1 MQASEFRGVAAPRGN
16 AGFTLIEL
24 MVTVAVIG
32 ILAGIAYPSY
42 QNYVIRAQR
51 SAAQQLML
59 NIASRE
65 EQFLLDSR
73 QYTQTLSGGIFNTP
87 PEGWTCTAATCGNAR
102 YNVSVAADN
111 AATPPTFVITAT
123 AIGQQ
128 VSDGNLTVNN
138 SGQKT
143 PTTKW

>member
-1 MQASEFRGVAAPRGN
+1 MHQAPMIRGRRQPSR

-24 MVTVAVIG
+24 MIVVAVIG

-59 NIASRE
+59 NITSRE

-73 QYTQTLSGGIFNTP
+73 QYTGTLAGAIFTTD
-87 PEGWTCTAATCGNAR
+87 PEGWTCTAATCTNGR
-102 YNVSVAADN
+102 YNVTVAADN
-111 AATPPTFVITAT
+111 AAAPPTFIITAT
-123 AIGQQ
+123 AIGSQ
-128 VSDGNLTVNN
+128 VSDGDLTLN
-138 SGQKT
+138 SLGQKT
-143 PTTKW
+143 PTGKW

>member
-1 MQASEFRGVAAPRGN
+1 MRLAKYKKVQQGS
-16 AGFTLIEL
+16 AGFTLLEL
-24 MVTVAVIG
+24 MITVAVIG
-32 ILAGIAYPSY
+32 ILAAIAYPSY
-42 QNYVIRAQR
+42 QNYIIRAQR

-73 QYTQTLSGGIFNTP
+73 QYTGTLSGGIFTTA

-102 YNVSVAADN
+102 YNVSVAANN

-123 AIGQQ
+123 AIGLQ
-128 VSDGNLTVNN
+128 VSDGDLTLNN

>member
-1 MQASEFRGVAAPRGN
+1 MRFVKCGKVPRWS

-24 MVTVAVIG
+24 MITVAVIG
-32 ILAGIAYPSY
+32 ILAAIAYPSY
-42 QNYVIRAQR
+42 QNYVMRTQR

-73 QYTQTLSGGIFNTP
+73 QYTGTLSGGIFTTP
-87 PEGWTCTAATCGNAR
+87 PEGWTCTAAACSNPR
-102 YNVSVAADN
+102 YGVAVVADN

-123 AIGQQ
+123 AAGQQ
-128 VSDGNLTVNN
+128 LPDGNLTLN
-138 SGQKT
+138 SLGQKT
-143 PTTKW
+143 PAIKW

>member
-1 MQASEFRGVAAPRGN
+1 MRAVKHNKVSGSST
-16 AGFTLIEL
+16 GFTLIEL
-24 MVTVAVIG
+24 MITVAVIG
-32 ILAGIAYPSY
+32 ILAAIAYPSY

-65 EQFLLDSR
+65 EQFLLDAR
-73 QYTQTLSGGIFNTP
+73 QYTGTLSGGIFTTP
-87 PEGWTCTAATCGNAR
+87 PEGWTCTAAACSNAR
-102 YNVSVAADN
+102 YSVAVAANN

-123 AIGQQ
+123 ATGQQ
-128 VSDGNLTVNN
+128 VSDGNLTLNN

-143 PTTKW
+143 PTSKW

>member
-1 MQASEFRGVAAPRGN
+1 MRFVKCKKVPRRP

-24 MVTVAVIG
+24 MITVAVIG
-32 ILAGIAYPSY
+32 ILAAIAYPGYQSY
-42 QNYVIRAQR
+42 ALRAQR
-51 SAAQQLML
+51 SVAQQLML

-73 QYTQTLSGGIFNTP
+73 QYTGTLSGGIFTTP
-87 PEGWTCTAATCGNAR
+87 PEGWTCTAAACSNAR
-102 YNVSVAADN
+102 YNVTVVANN

-123 AIGQQ
+123 AVGQQ
-128 VSDGNLTVNN
+128 LSDGNLTLNN
-138 SGQKT
+138 LGQKT

>member
-1 MQASEFRGVAAPRGN
+1 MRFVKCRKLSRWS

-24 MVTVAVIG
+24 MITVAVIA
-32 ILAGIAYPSY
+32 ILAAIAYPGY
-42 QNYVIRAQR
+42 QAYGIRAQR

-73 QYTQTLSGGIFNTP
+73 QYTGTLSGGIFTTP
-87 PEGWTCTAATCGNAR
+87 PEGWTCTAATCSNPR
-102 YNVSVAADN
+102 YNVSVAPNN
-111 AATPPTFVITAT
+111 AATPPSFVITAT
-123 AIGQQ
+123 AVGQQ
-128 VSDGNLTVNN
+128 VSDGNLTLNN
-138 SGQKT
+138 TGQKT

>member
-1 MQASEFRGVAAPRGN
+1 MRFARNYKERQKS

-24 MVTVAVIG
+24 MITVAVIG

-42 QNYVIRAQR
+42 QNYVIRTQR

-59 NIASRE
+59 NISSRE

-73 QYTQTLSGGIFNTP
+73 QYTGTLSGGIFTTA
-87 PEGWTCTAATCGNAR
+87 PEGWTCTAATCGNGR
-102 YNVSVAADN
+102 YNVSVAPNN
-111 AATPPTFVITAT
+111 AATPPTFVITAA
-123 AIGQQ
+123 AIGRQA
-128 VSDGNLTVNN
+128 SDGNLTLNN

>member
-1 MQASEFRGVAAPRGN
+1 MRFARNQKERQKS

-24 MVTVAVIG
+24 MITVAVIG

-42 QNYVIRAQR
+42 QNYVIRTQR

-59 NIASRE
+59 NISSRE

-73 QYTQTLSGGIFNTP
+73 QYTDTLSGGIFTTA
-87 PEGWTCTAATCGNAR
+87 PEGWTCTAGTCSNGR
-102 YNVSVAADN
+102 YDVSVAADN
-111 AATPPTFVITAT
+111 AATPPTFVITAA

-128 VSDGNLTVNN
+128 ASDGNLTLNN

>member
-1 MQASEFRGVAAPRGN
+1 MHAVKNQKVSGPST
-16 AGFTLIEL
+16 GFTLIEL
-24 MVTVAVIG
+24 MIVVAVVG
-32 ILAGIAYPSY
+32 ILAAVAYPSY

-65 EQFLLDSR
+65 EQFLLDAR
-73 QYTQTLSGGIFNTP
+73 QYTGTLSGGIFTVA
-87 PEGWTCTAATCGNAR
+87 PEGWTCSAAACTNAR
-102 YNVSVAADN
+102 YSVAVAVNN

-123 AIGQQ
+123 AAGQQ
-128 VSDGNLTVNN
+128 LSDGNLTLNN